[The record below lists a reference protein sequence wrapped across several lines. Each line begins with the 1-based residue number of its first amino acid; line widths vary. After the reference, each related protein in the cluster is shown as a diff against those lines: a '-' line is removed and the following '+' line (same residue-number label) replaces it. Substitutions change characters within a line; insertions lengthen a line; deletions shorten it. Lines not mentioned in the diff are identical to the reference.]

1 MPFGRFAPVVYSCDW
16 FGVSPQNPKEHS
28 PRDLNLSAHTL
39 VICFRHIGCYE
50 SVCRDRVTRTFYK
63 ALSKQCFKT
72 FKKTRANR
80 SATHDYPPLSRY
92 FPRHSGSF
100 LTHRIFRIPEING
113 GSLAYSTIC
122 PKAFPKNNQFPD
134 KSALGRLYFLN
145 AHRALEQINNN

>member
-1 MPFGRFAPVVYSCDW
+1 MLRELFIKHFQNNVLKRSKKHGQIVV
-16 FGVSPQNPKEHS
+16 
-28 PRDLNLSAHTL
+28 L
-39 VICFRHIGCYE
+39 
-50 SVCRDRVTRTFYK
+50 RT
-63 ALSKQCFKT
+63 T
-72 FKKTRANR
+72 T
-80 SATHDYPPLSRY
+80 PLY
-92 FPRHSGSF
+92 HGIFPRHSGSF